1 MTDLRPIGYWLKL
14 VDQLINEQ
22 FATTLEEHGV
32 TRRQWQ
38 LLGTL
43 SRGPASVDQL
53 TREVAPFLDTEGETV
68 VEHLAELVESGWVT
82 VSEAG
87 YAITDRGRIAYQRLA
102 EVVSVN
108 RDAATH
114 DVSPADYATTLAT
127 LERVAR
133 NLGWTGDPEASATG
147 APDPA

>member
-38 LLGTL
+38 LLGML
-43 SRGPASVDQL
+43 SRGPASVEQL

-108 RDAATH
+108 RDAATQ

-133 NLGWTGDPEASATG
+133 NLGWTGDP
-147 APDPA
+147 APA